1 MLSNLII
8 IIFKYL
14 HIIELLIYLEKY
26 FDKYPIVKKNKNEL
40 IEAPKPKLIFSKI
53 MKLLVKLPKMKTV
66 SEYT

>member
-1 MLSNLII
+1 MNLYQKRFEIR
-8 IIFKYL
+8 FTQ
-14 HIIELLIYLEKY
+14 
-26 FDKYPIVKKNKNEL
+26 NKNEL